1 MGRTRER
8 GYFFFAAF
16 RFFAAFFAGF
26 LAFFAFLLAF
36 LVATEVL
43 LREWY
48 SKRRD
53 LIRKTSS
60 RNAIFFFHD
69 R

>member
-26 LAFFAFLLAF
+26 LAFFAFLL
-36 LVATEVL
+36 VATAVL
-43 LREWY
+43 LRVVVQ
-48 SKRRD
+48 RA
-53 LIRKTSS
+53 T
-60 RNAIFFFHD
+60 
-69 R
+69 